1 MKDIIKLVEKYETQV
16 VSSREVAKIF
26 DESHENIINNIK
38 LLIHRLIETEHNPE
52 EYFKEN
58 SYINKY
64 SIRDK
69 EYLLTKSGF
78 MLVSMELS
86 SNKSD
91 ECKLQYI
98 EQFNKMLDRI
108 TKQSRKTVAQNYKQG
123 LRNLIEKLEGNE
135 TEVLCQM

>member
-1 MKDIIKLVEKYETQV
+1 MKDIIKLVEKDGTQV

-64 SIRDK
+64 NIRDK

-98 EQFNKMLDRI
+98 EQFNKMLDSI

>member
-1 MKDIIKLVEKYETQV
+1 MKDIIKLVEKDGTQV

-64 SIRDK
+64 NIRDK